1 MAPYEGLR
9 KDCCIYVLFS
19 CYAVCIFIG
28 KKKQNLG
35 VGEGV
40 ERDKSRGTGGP
51 NSSGRLQGTPAKIID
66 GGLVS

>member
-1 MAPYEGLR
+1 MKAEE
-9 KDCCIYVLFS
+9 KIVAFMFFS
-19 CYAVCIFIG
+19 VVMQFVYSLG

-51 NSSGRLQGTPAKIID
+51 NSSGR
-66 GGLVS
+66 